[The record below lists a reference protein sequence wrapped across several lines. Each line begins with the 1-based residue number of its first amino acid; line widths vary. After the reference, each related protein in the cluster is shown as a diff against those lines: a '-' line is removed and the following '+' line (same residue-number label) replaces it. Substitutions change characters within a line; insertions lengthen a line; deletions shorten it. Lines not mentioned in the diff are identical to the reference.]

1 MSTEKKKK
9 LTLKQ
14 TLFIKYYFE
23 QNGNGTQAAKLA
35 GYKGNE
41 ISLGV
46 IAFDNLR
53 KPNIQATIDKL
64 YKDNGLTE
72 DVLLKKHIQLLNAQ
86 RKFIVGETECTSPDN
101 TVQIAALK
109 LAYEV
114 TGKLI
119 KKIEHS
125 GEIKLTEKE
134 RHAHLNRI
142 RGLLTV

>member
-14 TLFIKYYFE
+14 TQFIKHYFE
-23 QNGNGTQAAKLA
+23 QNGNGTQAARLA
-35 GYKGNE
+35 GYKGDD
-41 ISLGV
+41 IALGV

-53 KPNIQATIDKL
+53 KPNIQVVIDKL

-86 RKFIVGETECTSPDN
+86 REFSIGDVKCKSPDN

-114 TGKLI
+114 TGRLI

-125 GEIKLTEKE
+125 GEIKLSAKE
-134 RHAHLNRI
+134 RDAHINRI
-142 RGLLTV
+142 KSLLS

>member
-14 TLFIKYYFE
+14 TQFIKHYFE

-35 GYKGNE
+35 GYKGNNNTLHVVAIE
-41 ISLGV
+41 
-46 IAFDNLR
+46 NLQ
-53 KPNIQATIDKL
+53 KPAIQEAIDKL

-86 RKFIVGETECTSPDN
+86 REFSIGDVKCKSPDN

-114 TGKLI
+114 TGRLI

-125 GEIKLTEKE
+125 GEIKLSAKE
-134 RHAHLNRI
+134 RDAHINRI
-142 RGLLTV
+142 KSLLS